1 MPYNSQYEV
10 LDNPQLR
17 ISYISA
23 IDNLFEVV
31 ISRHISCEKQMPQLR
46 YHKNVKP
53 IQRIGALNGR
63 LFSQFWQQAGYLLEY
78 ATM

>member
-1 MPYNSQYEV
+1 MALEDDFPVTKLALLDLELNQILVGISSMPHNSQYEV

-31 ISRHISCEKQMPQLR
+31 ISRHISCEKQMPQ
-46 YHKNVKP
+46 
-53 IQRIGALNGR
+53 
-63 LFSQFWQQAGYLLEY
+63 
-78 ATM
+78 